1 MRRESSQ
8 NKTLPRIVCAVGAE
22 STGKTALCRRLAEHF
37 GVPWLP
43 EYAREYFDRRANQS
57 SAPSAH
63 AYQSSDV
70 AAIAREQIR
79 RERTLLAEADGSVV
93 LDTDLAVILIWWR
106 ERFGQVPAWIEA
118 AFAAQASRLYLLCR
132 PDLRWQADRLRES
145 RHDRP
150 RLHELYRR
158 LLMERQL
165 PFVEIGG
172 IGETR
177 FESAFAAAKP
187 FLTAPTPSPRPPSSP
202 PAL

>member
-1 MRRESSQ
+1 M
-8 NKTLPRIVCAVGAE
+8 
-22 STGKTALCRRLAEHF
+22 
-37 GVPWLP
+37 PWLP
-43 EYAREYFDRRANQS
+43 EYAREYFDRRADQS

-79 RERTLLAEADGSVV
+79 RERTLLEEADGSVV

-118 AFAAQASRLYLLCR
+118 AFAAQAHRLYLLCR
-132 PDLRWQADRLRES
+132 PDLPWQADRLRES
-145 RHDRP
+145 PHDRP

-158 LLMERQL
+158 LLTARQL

-172 IGETR
+172 FGETR
-177 FESAFAAAKP
+177 FDAAFAAAKP
-187 FLTAPTPSPRPPSSP
+187 CLTTPTPSPRQPLFPPVP
-202 PAL
+202 